1 MLDDLQDFDDSA
13 AFLDE
18 LEDLNLDDIDVDN
31 DADAEQKS
39 APSPGRLIF
48 GMNSPQRFIIA
59 VELFILTLV
68 LSSICLLVFNVISP
82 PF

>member
-18 LEDLNLDDIDVDN
+18 LEELNLDDIDD
-31 DADAEQKS
+31 DTGAKS

-48 GMNSPQRFIIA
+48 GMNSLQRFIISLEVFVLA
-59 VELFILTLV
+59 VI
-68 LSSICLLVFNVISP
+68 LSSMCLLVFNRISP

>member
-18 LEDLNLDDIDVDN
+18 LEELNLDDIDD
-31 DADAEQKS
+31 DAAAKL

-48 GMNSPQRFIIA
+48 GMNPLQRFIISM
-59 VELFILTLV
+59 ELFILALI
-68 LSSICLLVFNVISP
+68 LSSICLLVFNKISP

>member
-1 MLDDLQDFDDSA
+1 MLDDLEDFDDSA

-18 LEDLNLDDIDVDN
+18 LEELNLDD
-31 DADAEQKS
+31 DADDPQAKS

-48 GMNSPQRFIIA
+48 GMNSFQRFIISM
-59 VELFILTLV
+59 ELFFLSVILG
-68 LSSICLLVFNVISP
+68 SMCLLVFGLINP

>member
-18 LEDLNLDDIDVDN
+18 LEDLNLDDIDVDK
-31 DADAEQKS
+31 DADAEPKS